1 MDLNQV
7 TAKIRPRSAY
17 EAMDLG
23 FLMVRQWWK
32 PIFGLWFGL
41 TLPVFLVLFASMH
54 HYPYW
59 AGLIFWWLKPVW
71 ETVLLHFFARKLF
84 SDQVNAKQIFN
95 ELPSLLLHNLIQK
108 LALRRLSL
116 SRSFDLPVGE
126 LERLSGSDR
135 NRRLNVLHR
144 QTSSAAIWL
153 TATGSFL
160 ESILVIAMFV
170 LVFMFIP
177 NYIDLDLNMDELLF
191 NSNFDGLVVIS
202 WYLAISLITP
212 FYVACGFCL
221 YINRRTLLEGWDI
234 ELTFKQIA
242 QKAASINPLLVVVLF
257 SASLMFAN
265 VEQTWANPSSSD
277 TTSNSETED
286 NSTRY
291 AEPQT
296 PDTSRKIIIEV
307 VEGDAFNNIDTSERW
322 RLIKVEEEEQEPE
335 EKSALLKFFK
345 ALLEFMATSFEAI
358 LWGIAIALIL
368 FLLIRYRHIKF
379 PMLRRKIDPEINAVP
394 EQLFGLDLRRESLPD
409 SPLDEAKLFWHEK
422 NYRAAYSLLYRAAL
436 SHLLHIE
443 RLPLQPSHTEQEC
456 VALFHNNKSAD
467 SNNDKSNYFSVLTQQ
482 WIALAYGH
490 QPPSDVQFE
499 TLCRYWPDH
508 FEVTHKHSAATRNG
522 TYGQH

>member
-1 MDLNQV
+1 
-7 TAKIRPRSAY
+7 
-17 EAMDLG
+17 
-23 FLMVRQWWK
+23 MVRQWWK
-32 PIFGLWFGL
+32 PIFGIWFCL
-41 TLPVFLVLFASMH
+41 TLPFFLVLFTSLYQ
-54 HYPYW
+54 YPYW

-84 SDQVNAKQIFN
+84 SDNVSAKQIFN

-126 LERLSGSDR
+126 LERLSGPDR

-191 NSNFDGLVVIS
+191 NSNFDSLVVIS

-242 QKAASINPLLVVVLF
+242 QKAASTSPLLLAVLL
-257 SASLMFAN
+257 SAGLMLFNTNSA
-265 VEQTWANPSSSD
+265 WADSARSHTD
-277 TTSNSETED
+277 TPDETEVNIASD
-286 NSTRY
+286 L
-291 AEPQT
+291 EPQT
-296 PDTSRKIIIEV
+296 PSSSRKIIIEV
-307 VEGDAFNNIDTSERW
+307 VEGDVFNNIQTSERW
-322 RLIKVEEEEQEPE
+322 RLKKDDKEQEEQEPK
-335 EKSALLKFFK
+335 EKSSFFKFFRS
-345 ALLEFMATSFEAI
+345 LLEVMATSIEAI

-368 FLLIRYRHIKF
+368 FLVLRYRHIKF
-379 PMLRRKIDPEINAVP
+379 AIFSKKLDPEISAVP
-394 EQLFGLDLRRESLPD
+394 DQLFGLDLRKESLPD
-409 SPLDEAKLFWHEK
+409 SPLNSAKLLWHEK

-436 SHLLHIE
+436 SHLLHVE
-443 RLPLQPSHTEQEC
+443 RLPLEISHTEQEC
-456 VALFHNNKSAD
+456 VALFRNKQRASKHAGD
-467 SNNDKSNYFSVLTQQ
+467 NTEKSDYFSVLTQQ

-490 QPPSDVQFE
+490 EQPSDIEFE
-499 TLCRYWPDH
+499 SLCQYWPEH
-508 FEVTHKHSAATRNG
+508 FDQSNGHSADIRNN